1 MKNELNDPFWRG
13 IGKLDRSVFSLVIQ
27 MAAGY
32 RDAYQIFLML
42 SRGLTLR
49 GQIFKMSVK
58 DVARL
63 YEYWTYLKLGQILS
77 KKYIPLHQDVIQVKQ
92 DGLYVTLDESKTA
105 KRTFKHPETDETIE
119 LYFQKETVDCQQ
131 LHKSQIRCSL

>member
-1 MKNELNDPFWRG
+1 
-13 IGKLDRSVFSLVIQ
+13 

-32 RDAYQIFLML
+32 REAYQIFLML